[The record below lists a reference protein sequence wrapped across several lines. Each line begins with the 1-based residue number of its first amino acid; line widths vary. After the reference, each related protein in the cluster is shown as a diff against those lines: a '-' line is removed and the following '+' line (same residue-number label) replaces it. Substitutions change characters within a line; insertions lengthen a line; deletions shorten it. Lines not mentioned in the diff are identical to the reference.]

1 MSSRKPSP
9 CRLLRDRKC
18 DARPDP
24 LHLHSRRFTPAYRR
38 KRQWVKSLWIG
49 SGLLMILLGAPPGLI
64 TAIALG
70 TTFASFCIL
79 DETGS
84 LPPL

>member
-1 MSSRKPSP
+1 MSSRKPFH
-9 CRLLRDRKC
+9 CRLLHDWIF

-24 LHLHSRRFTPAYRR
+24 LHPHRRRFTPAYRR

-49 SGLLMILLGAPPGLI
+49 SGILMILLSASPGLVA
-64 TAIALG
+64 AIALG

-79 DETGS
+79 DETG
-84 LPPL
+84 